1 MRYLFVGTAG
11 PPEGIDELTARLAG
25 SPLAGKLVVE
35 DHEELIVLS
44 LRGASFEDAQAFA
57 GQGAAVLCDE
67 TQLLHEIEN
76 GTDALAVRAALL
88 GLGAL
93 WHSDMRLLDV
103 LRKLYAHP
111 RPEVRAGVIAVAS
124 RVGYRLFLLE
134 LMGRE
139 EDPLLRRVLRSA
151 TAFPEESQA

>member
-1 MRYLFVGTAG
+1 MRYLFVGT
-11 PPEGIDELTARLAG
+11 ESIDELSSRLEG
-25 SPLAGKLVVE
+25 SPIAGQLVVE

-44 LRGASFEDAQAFA
+44 LRGASLAEAEAFA
-57 GQGAAVLCDE
+57 EQTAAELRDE
-67 TQLLHEIEN
+67 AQLLQLIEHHA
-76 GTDALAVRAALL
+76 DALTVRAALL

-124 RVGYRLFLLE
+124 RIGYRLFLLE
-134 LMGRE
+134 LMCRE

-151 TAFPEESQA
+151 TSFPEESQA